1 MAEKNGEKENKSN
14 GVKVPKPTE
23 QVEKKEV
30 ALKAEAKPAPA
41 VVTTPTAATVSTQV
55 PAPAAKPT
63 KKKGLE
69 RVYTIP
75 LRKAFEAKRTSRAN
89 RAVDIIR
96 AFAARH
102 MKSPLVRIDEKVNQL
117 VWSHGIEKIPR
128 KVTVRLEKIDD
139 VTTVSLPE

>member
-1 MAEKNGEKENKSN
+1 MVEKNGGKENKSN

-30 ALKAEAKPAPA
+30 ALKADAKPA
-41 VVTTPTAATVSTQV
+41 VVTTPTTATASAQV